1 MENRLSCVYG
11 PSLCIRVYA
20 WKRER
25 DHKEKRSTEL
35 FAPMFVRPVTP
46 NDDEAVRQI
55 ITPIIRAGETYAL
68 PPDWTEAEALAYW
81 RSPAHTVFV
90 ADDGAVV
97 GTYYIR
103 PNQRGGGNHV
113 ANCAFMTA
121 SAAAGRGVGGAMCAH
136 ALQYATAAGYVAM
149 QFNFVVSTN
158 SRAIALWRRLGFEI
172 VGRLPGAFRHPT
184 LGLVD
189 AFVMYRKL

>member
-1 MENRLSCVYG
+1 ML
-11 PSLCIRVYA
+11 IRPAV
-20 WKRER
+20 
-25 DHKEKRSTEL
+25 
-35 FAPMFVRPVTP
+35 PG
-46 NDDEAVRQI
+46 DDEAIRQV
-55 ITPIIRAGETYAL
+55 ITPTIRAGETYAL
-68 PPDWTEAEALAYW
+68 PSDWTEAEALAYW
-81 RSPAHTVFV
+81 RSADHTVFV

-103 PNQRGGGNHV
+103 PNQRGGGSHV

-121 SAAAGRGVGGAMCAH
+121 ASAAGRGVARAMCAH
-136 ALQYATAAGYVAM
+136 ALQYAAAAGYVAM

-158 SRAIALWRRLGFEI
+158 TRAIALWQRFGFEI

-189 AFVMYRKL
+189 ALVMYRKL

>member
-1 MENRLSCVYG
+1 ML
-11 PSLCIRVYA
+11 IRPA
-20 WKRER
+20 IRQ
-25 DHKEKRSTEL
+25 
-35 FAPMFVRPVTP
+35 
-46 NDDEAVRQI
+46 DDEAIRRI

-68 PPDWTEAEALAYW
+68 PPDWTEAEALSYW
-81 RSPAHTVFV
+81 RSPDHTVFV

-103 PNQRGGGNHV
+103 PNQRGGGGHV

-121 SAAAGRGVGGAMCAH
+121 PSAAGRGVAGAMCTH
-136 ALQYATAAGYVAM
+136 ALQYAAAAGYLAM
-149 QFNFVVSTN
+149 QFNFVTGTN
-158 SRAIALWRRLGFEI
+158 ARAIALWRRFGFET

-189 AFVMYRKL
+189 ALVMYRKL

>member
-1 MENRLSCVYG
+1 MLIRPAV
-11 PSLCIRVYA
+11 PS
-20 WKRER
+20 
-25 DHKEKRSTEL
+25 
-35 FAPMFVRPVTP
+35 
-46 NDDEAVRQI
+46 DDEAIQRI
-55 ITPIIRAGETYAL
+55 IVPTIRTGETYAL
-68 PPDWTEAEALAYW
+68 PSDWTEAEALAYW
-81 RSPAHTVFV
+81 RSPGHTVFV

-103 PNQRGGGNHV
+103 PNQRGGGDHV

-121 SAAAGRGVGGAMCAH
+121 ASATGRGVASAMCAH
-136 ALQYATAAGYVAM
+136 ALQYAAAAGYGAM

-158 SRAIALWRRLGFEI
+158 ARAVALWRRFGFEI

-189 AFVMYRKL
+189 ALVMHRKL